1 MTLYEAGGD
10 EAVLTP
16 PGRVD
21 VRVGEVEGLSQVQA
35 GFARGEWLGE
45 LVLLGPMRM
54 RYLEALS
61 VASSLSRVYTGG
73 HAG

>member
-1 MTLYEAGGD
+1 
-10 EAVLTP
+10 
-16 PGRVD
+16 
-21 VRVGEVEGLSQVQA
+21 LSQVQA

-45 LVLLGPMRM
+45 LVILGPMRM